1 LALNRRTGG
10 KYVIPITLALI
21 FVLLYLNSRSLAKVL
36 IAVWRSLYSINVVW
50 ASVRQHTDDGAAG
63 AYYLWLDICIRGR

>member
-36 IAVWRSLYSINVVW
+36 IAVWRSLYSINLVW
-50 ASVRQHTDDGAAG
+50 ASSTAHRR
-63 AYYLWLDICIRGR
+63 RGGRSVLSVA